1 MNQEPLVSAIIPT
14 FNRAHTLGESIKS
27 VLNQSY
33 KNIEIIVV
41 DDASQDNPKEIIKSF
56 VQNIRFI
63 SLKTNKG
70 AAAARNKGID
80 IAEGDFI
87 AFLDSDDIWYPTK
100 IEKQVSALKNTE
112 QNVGF
117 NFCNLELIDF
127 KTKEKIKEEK
137 ISANLKNNFT
147 RGSYFLAPQTSS
159 LLIKKN
165 ALYKIGGF
173 DEKLPAH
180 QDTELAIRL
189 CKYFDYKMLDEALV
203 KVTRNHQQMMNI
215 PQNYIIAKEIILD
228 KHKDFLSKK
237 ILFSLSKQIANYYI
251 LTNNYVRAKKYVD
264 YALRFNPKD
273 ITTQLQKVLFSIA
286 PFSIR
291 FLYKWKYKRIPNT
304 SGLKN

>member
-14 FNRAHTLGESIKS
+14 FNRGHMLGESIKS

-56 VQNIRFI
+56 VQNIHFI

-80 IAEGDFI
+80 IAKGDFI

-127 KTKEKIKEEK
+127 KTKEEIKEVK
-137 ISANLKNNFT
+137 ISVNLKNNFT
-147 RGSYFLAPQTSS
+147 RGSYFLTPQTSS

-189 CKYFDYKMLDEALV
+189 CKYFDYEMLDEALV

-237 ILFSLSKQIANYYI
+237 ILFSLSKQITNYYI

-273 ITTQLQKVLFSIA
+273 ITTKLQKVLFSIA

-291 FLYKWKYKRIPNT
+291 FIYKWKHQRIPNT
-304 SGLKN
+304 SGLEK